1 MPVPSRLRGALIGAA
16 ALAALG
22 AAPAA
27 QAYEGDWTVSGS
39 FERTTNPSFAGGFN
53 PNDIDEVTAA
63 YDNRAKVASLRL
75 RFFETPSRGTIY
87 AALGTG
93 LADGTC
99 DTGALDIAIA
109 SRDVTRTRQVTE
121 TETSWVDE
129 LEYRYTWSRYVAPDG
144 EGWTYV
150 GREYTRS
157 SWQYKWMRTG
167 HEETRTI
174 TRTIT
179 EVDPTQHERVATLE
193 RDAVDGELVDVERV
207 ANGATEMTWSW
218 GHPLLNGVTADCI
231 EIQVPGRRAPFVIA
245 PPATPAPTPNPAPA
259 PAPAPTEPAPAPE
272 EPVTTAEEVTLDDIA
287 VSATRLSG
295 GRIALSL
302 TGGDAA
308 RVQIRVRRASKTVA
322 FGPRIVLRNQAAG
335 VRFVVV
341 RFTDGAD
348 WSDWERVAVR

>member
-1 MPVPSRLRGALIGAA
+1 MSTPLRLRGALIGAA
-16 ALAALG
+16 ALASLAL
-22 AAPAA
+22 APAVH
-27 QAYEGDWTVSGS
+27 AYEGDWTITGS
-39 FERTTNPSFAGGFN
+39 FERTTSPSFAGGFN
-53 PNDIDEVTAA
+53 PNDIDEVTAG

-75 RFFETPSRGTIY
+75 RFFEAPSRGTIY

-93 LADGTC
+93 LPNGTC
-99 DTGALDIAIA
+99 DIGALDIAIQA
-109 SRDVTRTRQVTE
+109 RDVTRTRQVTE
-121 TETSWVDE
+121 TETYWVDE

-179 EVDPTQHERVATLE
+179 EVDPTQHERVGTLE

-218 GHPLLNGVTADCI
+218 GHPLLNGVAADCI

-245 PPATPAPTPNPAPA
+245 PPADPAPA
-259 PAPAPTEPAPAPE
+259 PEPAPAPTDPAPE
-272 EPVTTAEEVTLDDIA
+272 DPIAAADEVTLDDIA

-295 GRIALSL
+295 GRIALVL
-302 TGGDAA
+302 AGGDAE
-308 RVQIRVRRASKTVA
+308 RVQIRVKRSSKTLA
-322 FGPRIVLRNQAAG
+322 FRSRIVLRNQAAG
-335 VRFVVV
+335 VRYVVV